1 MKISCGFC
9 PALWFEM
16 ILRFFPHWHLQLHC
30 LFCFKAWEWGLLP
43 TDIFFSRV
51 ESVQLLATQV
61 SRPPPAQW
69 NLLVLIPLRVSL
81 CVGKANWNRTHF
93 YWKSCPWCPLTPR
106 PSSQGRLLGNKGSRC
121 SISAPR
127 VSVPHLPTDPR
138 CSTTA
143 LALMFLTHGKMG
155 VPRNVSRFF
164 SMSSCL

>member
-1 MKISCGFC
+1 MKISCGLC

-61 SRPPPAQW
+61 SRPPPAQRS
-69 NLLVLIPLRVSL
+69 LLLLILLMVSL
-81 CVGKANWNRTHF
+81 CWESELKPNALLLE
-93 YWKSCPWCPLTPR
+93 KLPLMPTPR
-106 PSSQGRLLGNKGSRC
+106 PSSQGRLLGNKGSCC

-127 VSVPHLPTDPR
+127 VSVSHLPTDPC
-138 CSTTA
+138 CSTA
-143 LALMFLTHGKMG
+143 LAPMFLNHGKMG
-155 VPRNVSRFF
+155 VPRNVI
-164 SMSSCL
+164 LLVE